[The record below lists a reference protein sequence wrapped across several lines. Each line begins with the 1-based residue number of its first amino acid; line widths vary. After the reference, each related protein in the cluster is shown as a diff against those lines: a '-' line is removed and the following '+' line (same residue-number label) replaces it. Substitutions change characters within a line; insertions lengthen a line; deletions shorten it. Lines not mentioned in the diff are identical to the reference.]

1 MVKAPKD
8 YPLRG
13 GNRNFLTASLF
24 VEIHEQTAKTL
35 QAADV
40 EPVFS
45 LRGRPGYID
54 ARQTFLDLRDP
65 SGVRWAD
72 MYLEGVNHLNRLLE
86 TSWFSD
92 AWSDWQADLAKI
104 IQAEAIQKIMDI
116 AAGSSPAA
124 FQAAK
129 WLATQEW
136 NRRRGAGRPSK
147 TELRGELRREVE
159 RASQHDEDLV
169 RITGGDKNPLTVVK

>member
-1 MVKAPKD
+1 MVAEPKS

-24 VEIHEQTAKTL
+24 VEIWESTEQRLK
-35 QAADV
+35 AADV
-40 EPVFS
+40 TPVFS

-54 ARQTFLDLRDP
+54 ARQTFLDFRDP
-65 SGVRWAD
+65 TGVRWAET
-72 MYLEGVNHLNRLLE
+72 YLEGVNHLNRLLE
-86 TSWFSD
+86 TTWFSD
-92 AWSDWQADLAKI
+92 AWSDWQADLARMIQSEAMEKI
-104 IQAEAIQKIMDI
+104 REI

-129 WLATQEW
+129 WLASKEW
-136 NRRRGAGRPSK
+136 DKRRGAGRPSK

-159 RASQHDEDLV
+159 RASQHDEDLA
-169 RITGGDKNPLTVVK
+169 RITGGDKNILKVI

>member
-24 VEIHEQTAKTL
+24 VEIWETTSQNLK
-35 QAADV
+35 AADV

-45 LRGRPGYID
+45 LRGRPGFID

-65 SGVRWAD
+65 TGVLWAET
-72 MYLEGVNHLNRLLE
+72 YLEGVNHLNRLLE
-86 TSWFSD
+86 APWFAD
-92 AWSDWQADLAKI
+92 AWGDWQNDLARM
-104 IQAEAIQKIMDI
+104 IQSEAIQKIQNI
-116 AAGSSPAA
+116 AAGVSPAA

-129 WLATQEW
+129 WLAAREW
-136 NRRRGAGRPSK
+136 DKRRGAGRPSK

-159 RASQHDEDLV
+159 RASQHDDDLA
-169 RITGGDKNPLTVVK
+169 RITGGDKNTLKVV

>member
-24 VEIHEQTAKTL
+24 VEIWEQTAQTL
-35 QAADV
+35 KAADV

-65 SGVRWAD
+65 TGVRWAET
-72 MYLEGVNHLNRLLE
+72 YLEGVNHLNRLLE

-92 AWSDWQADLAKI
+92 AWEDWQADLARMIQSEAMQKI
-104 IQAEAIQKIMDI
+104 IDI

-129 WLATQEW
+129 WLAGQEW
-136 NRRRGAGRPSK
+136 TRRKGAGRPSK
-147 TELRGELRREVE
+147 SELRGALAREVKAATE
-159 RASQHDEDLV
+159 HENDLA
-169 RITGGDKNPLTVVK
+169 RITGGDKNILKAVS